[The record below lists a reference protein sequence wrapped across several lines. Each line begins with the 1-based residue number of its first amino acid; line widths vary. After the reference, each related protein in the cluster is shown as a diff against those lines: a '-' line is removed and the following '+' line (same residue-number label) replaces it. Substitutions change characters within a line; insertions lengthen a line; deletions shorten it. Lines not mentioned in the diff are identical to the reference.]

1 MNKLL
6 TTIPFD
12 VEDRQTAP
20 LVLLSLVE
28 TVSMRLRQANVC
40 AQLVSVSLRT
50 SEFLSY
56 SRQRKIPTP
65 VDCTN
70 QIHETVS
77 ELFDTP

>member
-40 AQLVSVSLRT
+40 AQLVSSSRT

-56 SRQRKIPTP
+56 SHQRKIPNP

-70 QIHETVS
+70 QIHETVCK
-77 ELFDTP
+77 LFDTP